1 MECGQWRSVS
11 TSNSLAVVIRHSFPP
26 SPFLLQFTLPP
37 TRTSSR
43 LTSTEIF
50 NTRPRPNEA
59 LSAPLLQVHFASL
72 IIDPAASFHLATS
85 CPSFLLCNRSIFIT
99 TTQSA
104 LAYYLLLIRE
114 HLQRSIDLTVCVAH
128 RYLPSITQPNKH
140 GPYCFRQAPSSS
152 QLQFEISSLL
162 VSINLPII
170 LSSTAPKL
178 RSRRY
183 KPVSCRT
190 SFLECRYPF
199 FFMSLCHFTC
209 SSLLFLSTVGL
220 GGLLARCCDWMVIT
234 HPCLWFLGIH
244 MSRFCFLIL
253 PAIICRYVT
262 VMGMTVF
269 PCATLGLEPHRVA
282 A

>member
-85 CPSFLLCNRSIFIT
+85 CPSFLLSNRSIFIT
-99 TTQSA
+99 TTQST

-128 RYLPSITQPNKH
+128 RYLPSITQQARPLLLPPNLVFFTTAVRNLIA
-140 GPYCFRQAPSSS
+140 PCFDQPTDHPIFYSTQAQIP
-152 QLQFEISSLL
+152 
-162 VSINLPII
+162 
-170 LSSTAPKL
+170 
-178 RSRRY
+178 Y

-244 MSRFCFLIL
+244 MSRYCFLIL

-269 PCATLGLEPHRVA
+269 PCANTWS
-282 A
+282 